1 VTSSDAAAQVVTS
14 SDAAAQGVK
23 RSDAAKVVP
32 SSAGPSP
39 HWARL
44 RGQIRVD
51 PFDGGVRLVAPFP
64 VVDDFR
70 EALRALQEQQPA
82 TRVRRSQTI
91 NGDVALVYATA
102 DVCAQIRDELDNDRA
117 DGPTRTASANG
128 DQLQ

>member
-1 VTSSDAAAQVVTS
+1 MDSGTETVAVDSANVP
-14 SDAAAQGVK
+14 
-23 RSDAAKVVP
+23 AK
-32 SSAGPSP
+32 
-39 HWARL
+39 
-44 RGQIRVD
+44 
-51 PFDGGVRLVAPFP
+51 GGVTATVAPFP